1 MNPSI
6 HVIATTFDGTEA
18 AFKAAIPVAIQQR
31 ARVVLLVLAQNA
43 SADTAQ
49 SPWATRELIDRYD
62 EMVAP
67 FNYPVQIRLCLTP
80 AVGRAVARLMPRNT
94 TVFIGGP
101 FRVWWPGP
109 EQRLAASLRR
119 RDFEVVFVGCNSGR
133 PRVRSGVHAHA

>member
-18 AFKAAIPVAIQQR
+18 ALKAAIPAAIQQN
-31 ARVVLLVLAQNA
+31 ARVVLLVLVQSAP
-43 SADTAQ
+43 ADTEQ
-49 SPWATRELIDRYD
+49 STWATRALIDKYD
-62 EMVAP
+62 EMAQP

-101 FRVWWPGP
+101 ARVWWPAA
-109 EQRLAASLRR
+109 EERLAASLRR
-119 RDFEVVFVGCNSGR
+119 REFEVVFVGCNSGR
-133 PRVRSGVHAHA
+133 PRVRSGVRVHA

>member
-1 MNPSI
+1 MNPTI
-6 HVIATTFDGTEA
+6 HVIATTFDGTEGALNA
-18 AFKAAIPVAIQQR
+18 AMPTAIRQN
-31 ARVVLLVLAQNA
+31 ARVVLLVLVQ
-43 SADTAQ
+43 SAPDDTEQ
-49 SPWATRELIDRYD
+49 SPWATKALIDRYED
-62 EMVAP
+62 MARP

-133 PRVRSGVHAHA
+133 ARVRSGVHAHA